1 MRLSLILLL
10 LTSFFTSF
18 SQDLS
23 RIDSKFQWSDF
34 ELRDFDSTDLEKI
47 FPIIQNLPFRN
58 KADALNHLE
67 LFHLIDYNND
77 HKIDVLYNGWTGG
90 EGEMLQIIKNTG
102 SEYEISQTIYGAV
115 KDLKIED
122 NKITEIEILDY
133 ACCAGYVDHLQLW
146 QLNGYSQ
153 YSAVNDLA
161 LIVGTEIP
169 SQTFDNPFKFEIKNE
184 QYNMRIEPKIKEL
197 KENNNDFDPIN
208 EQNISASF
216 TTGNTG
222 TAIAQKEDDTGR
234 VWWLVIMDQMPSN
247 QFPML
252 FYEGNNDI
260 YSYKPVGWISS
271 RYVQKLEK

>member
-1 MRLSLILLL
+1 MRLFLIFLF
-10 LTSFFTSF
+10 LTSFFISY

-23 RIDSKFQWSDF
+23 RIDSKFQWSNF

-47 FPIIQNLPFRN
+47 FPIIQNLPFRT
-58 KADALNHLE
+58 KSGALNHLE

-102 SEYEISQTIYGAV
+102 TKYEIEQTIYGAV
-115 KDLKIED
+115 KELKIED
-122 NKITEIEILDY
+122 NKIREIEILDY

-146 QLNGYSQ
+146 RKDGTTNFVG
-153 YSAVNDLA
+153 VNDLA
-161 LIVGTEIP
+161 LIVGTHIP
-169 SQTFDNPFKFEIKNE
+169 SDQFNNPIKFRVKSDR
-184 QYNMRIEPKIKEL
+184 YNMRIEPEIKEME
-197 KENNNDFDPIN
+197 ENNAPFDPIDG
-208 EQNISASF
+208 QNISASF

-222 TAIAQKEDDTGR
+222 TAIAEAEDDTGR
-234 VWWLVIMDQMPSN
+234 IWWLVIMDQMPSN
-247 QFPML
+247 QFPNL

-271 RYVQKLEK
+271 RYVEKLEE